1 MLISFDTLPKN
12 ARIWIFPSS
21 RLLNDSDVLKIEEH
35 CSAFLQSW
43 TAHKMDL
50 DAAFKII
57 DHAFLV
63 ISVDEKNTGAS
74 GCSLD
79 KLHQFVKQLG
89 MELSVSFLE
98 RLNITFL
105 QENGETTILPIK
117 EVEKKIQ
124 HAEIN
129 AETRVYDITLLSV
142 EELSSKFQV
151 PLRDTWL
158 SRYLMN

>member
-1 MLISFDTLPKN
+1 MLISFDTLPQH

-21 RLLNDSDVLKIEEH
+21 RLLSPSEVGKIEEL
-35 CSAFLQSW
+35 SSSFLQSW
-43 TAHKMDL
+43 TAHKVDL

-89 MELSVSFLE
+89 AELSVSFLD
-98 RLNITFL
+98 RLNVAFL
-105 QENGETTILPIK
+105 QENGQTSILPLK
-117 EVEKKIQ
+117 EVERKIQ
-124 HAEIN
+124 QSEMN
-129 AETRVYDITLLSV
+129 ADTKVYDITLLSV
-142 EELSSKFQV
+142 EELTSKFKV
-151 PLRDTWL
+151 PLSTTWL
-158 SRYLMN
+158 NRYLMN

>member
-1 MLISFDTLPKN
+1 MLISFDTLPQH

-21 RLLNDSDVLKIEEH
+21 RLLNPTEEEKIETH
-35 CSAFLQSW
+35 CATFLQSW

-63 ISVDEKNTGAS
+63 ISVDEKNTDAS

-79 KLHQFVKQLG
+79 KLHMFVKQLG
-89 MELSVSFLE
+89 VELSVSFLE
-98 RLNITFL
+98 RLNVTFL
-105 QENGETTILPIK
+105 QENGETSILPLK

-124 HAEIN
+124 QSEIN
-129 AETRVYDITLLSV
+129 ADTKVYDITLLSV
-142 EELSSKFQV
+142 EELSSKFKV
-151 PLRDTWL
+151 PLSNTWL

>member
-21 RLLNDSDVLKIEEH
+21 RLLSASEVLKIEEH

-79 KLHQFVKQLG
+79 KLHQFVKELG
-89 MELSVSFLE
+89 AELSLSFLE
-98 RLNITFL
+98 RLNVTFL
-105 QENGETTILPIK
+105 QENGETRILPLK
-117 EVEKKIQ
+117 EIEQKIQ

-129 AETRVYDITLLSV
+129 ASTKVYDITLLSV
-142 EELSSKFQV
+142 EELSSKFKV
-151 PLRDTWL
+151 PLSTTWL
-158 SRYLMN
+158 NRYLMN